1 MTDRRIPNPWIG
13 IPVVIATVLG
23 WLIGGAV
30 GRVGCEGSCA
40 GTELVLS
47 ALGAIVGFVGTLVIV
62 VLAVRSLAEWQAL
75 KRDAE
80 G

>member
-1 MTDRRIPNPWIG
+1 MSERRIPNPWIG
-13 IPVVIATVLG
+13 IPVLVATVLG

-30 GRVGCEGSCA
+30 GRVGCDNSCA
-40 GTELVLS
+40 GAELLLS
-47 ALGAIVGFVGTLVIV
+47 ALGAIVGFAGTLVIV

-75 KRDAE
+75 KRDTE